1 MTQNDTAQPG
11 LSKGYLFFGVLLPM
25 FILPVVSILYEL
37 LINNSLLSITLAG
50 KWFIFWAVGVRLFTA
65 GFKQAF
71 QPQFTARNIFHLT
84 DESSYPI
91 VRELGYANICFG
103 TIGILSLFLPEW
115 RIVCAVA
122 SGIFYGI
129 AGANHIIKK
138 PAGANEMV
146 ALITDLFI
154 FFFLLAYVVIMR

>member
-1 MTQNDTAQPG
+1 MTQNNTAQPD
-11 LSKGYLFFGVLLPM
+11 LSKGYLIGVLLLM
-25 FILPVVSILYEL
+25 VIMPVVSILSDVFRNG
-37 LINNSLLSITLAG
+37 IPLSMALAG
-50 KWFIFWAVGVRLFTA
+50 KWFIFWAVGIRLFTA

-103 TIGILSLFLPEW
+103 TIGILSLFIAEW
-115 RIVCAVA
+115 RIVSAVA

-154 FFFLLAYVVIMR
+154 FLFLLAYVIIMW

>member
-1 MTQNDTAQPG
+1 MTQNNTAQPG
-11 LSKGYLFFGVLLPM
+11 LSNGYLIGVLLLM
-25 FILPVVSILYEL
+25 VIMPVVSILSDVFGNG
-37 LINNSLLSITLAG
+37 IPLSMTLAG
-50 KWFIFWAVGVRLFTA
+50 KWFIFWAVGIRLFTA

-103 TIGILSLFLPEW
+103 TIGILSLFIPEW
-115 RIVCAVA
+115 RIVSAVA

-154 FFFLLAYVVIMR
+154 FLFLLAYIIIMW